1 MVFKSSRLMK
11 ARSAKV
17 AVSVSPSGI
26 CSAARAIAGVVLVPL
41 TRRSRSSIVS
51 QVVAIPAPFD
61 HKLTRCSPPGREVTF
76 IPPPSGGCRVG
87 AMVIIMNLEVIHM
100 LEAMTRNWGA
110 IALRGFIAVLLGAV
124 AIVWPGP
131 TVGVLV
137 ILLGAFALVEGVA
150 NIVAGVRGREGWA
163 IGEGVI
169 SVAVGLVIVVWPAIT
184 ALALLYVIA
193 AGAIITGIVRIVAA
207 IQLRRV
213 LRNEWLLAGSGLAS
227 VIFGVIAAVFPGAG
241 ILALIWLLGA
251 WLVVLGIILI
261 AFAVSL
267 RQLAH
272 SPNRARV
279 A

>member
-1 MVFKSSRLMK
+1 M
-11 ARSAKV
+11 
-17 AVSVSPSGI
+17 
-26 CSAARAIAGVVLVPL
+26 
-41 TRRSRSSIVS
+41 
-51 QVVAIPAPFD
+51 
-61 HKLTRCSPPGREVTF
+61 E
-76 IPPPSGGCRVG
+76 

-169 SVAVGLVIVVWPAIT
+169 SVAVGIVIVVWPTIT

-193 AGAIITGIVRIVAA
+193 AWAIITGIVRIVAA

-213 LRNEWLLAGSGLAS
+213 LRNEWLLVGSGVAS
-227 VIFGVIAAVFPGAG
+227 IIFGAIAALFPGAG

-251 WLVVLGIILI
+251 WLIVLGVILI
-261 AFAVSL
+261 AFALSL
-267 RQLAH
+267 RQLGH
-272 SPNRARV
+272 GLARPGV